1 MIAARYLRTLL
12 PRPVFGDTAIGIVL
26 VTKNVKGG
34 VWAWVD
40 SYGEPVSRP
49 TNSWFDAHPVF
60 GGITASI
67 IDGQHMVCVPKFYFK
82 KLVLPSGTYAGKTAM
97 YLSAIPFGGSHVHPA
112 FMNIGSEISQFYYG
126 KYQAS
131 VAVTG
136 KMQSIASVAPA
147 ATLTIDQFRI
157 AAAARNTAG
166 VTGFM
171 QHTFWQKS
179 AIQILYLLEYGNG
192 DSQTA
197 LGRGRVDSTSI
208 AVVSDATVLT
218 ASYRGITGLWGNIYQ
233 FIDGIKSD
241 PTRNILLWDKLGN
254 STWQRYSSNYYAGNA
269 YIDDVNPVIED
280 GFILYSPSLG
290 GETVA
295 TIPDPQY
302 FLAVDG
308 VGITGSYYNAGN
320 SGGLFNLNL
329 TVSPTGA
336 YSAIGSRLAKI

>member
-1 MIAARYLRTLL
+1 MIAARYLRTLI
-12 PRPVFGDTAIGIVL
+12 PRPVFGDTAIGIAL

-40 SYGEPVSRP
+40 SYGEPTSRP
-49 TNSWFDAHPVF
+49 TNAWFNAHPVF
-60 GGITASI
+60 GGMTIST
-67 IDGQHMVCVPKFYFK
+67 IDGQSMVKVPRFYFK

-97 YLSAIPFGGSHVHPA
+97 YISASQFSGSHVHPA
-112 FMNIGSEISQFYYG
+112 FMNLGSEISQFYYG
-126 KYQAS
+126 RYQA
-131 VAVTG
+131 AVDGTG
-136 KMQSIASVAPA
+136 KLQSLASVFP
-147 ATLTIDQFRI
+147 TGIKTIDQFRT
-157 AAAARNTAG
+157 AATLRNVAG

-179 AIQILYLLEYGNG
+179 AIQILYLMEYGNG
-192 DSQTA
+192 DSQTV

-233 FIDGIKSD
+233 FVDGIKSD

-254 STWQRYSSNYYAGNA
+254 STWQRYSTNYYAGNA
-269 YIDDVNPVIED
+269 YINDVNPVIED

-302 FLAVDG
+302 FLAVNG
-308 VGITGSYYNAGN
+308 VGITGSYYDAGN
-320 SGGLFNLNL
+320 AGGLFNLNL